1 MKRSFALFF
10 TLFTFSAAPWAQDNV
25 DLVTQEKNLGIITLI
40 RYSPNGRHIAS
51 VSDKENTVKVWDV
64 QTGKLIGTLKGH
76 SGHINDIAFHPS
88 GDFIYSV
95 SKDKKLYTWELN
107 NWAAQDSIVHDR
119 PIKKVVSLDSD
130 VLFICD
136 SQNKCFL
143 LKGGELSSVLHAG
156 KKQITSLSGSN
167 SLVAV
172 ASGKTVHVYQD
183 GRVLSEKTILH
194 GHEISHVI
202 IEAGLLAVAD
212 VKGQVVVYNLEGRS
226 EMLRIPAHNK
236 PITAFDLN
244 VEKNKLVTTSS
255 DRTTVIWNLT
265 DGSSISS
272 LRYAQ
277 QETPEEVRA
286 IEISPDGNTIASS
299 AFSKSLINVSK
310 TKDNSIKIWNATTGN
325 LYKVLKGEVNPLQA
339 FCFHHEENIL
349 YSVQNNK
356 LSIWDL
362 DYSERKTEFTL
373 HKREIIKEEVAS
385 KIAKNLEK
393 DKVINNFNKFKSF
406 ANKKLNLKDLGL
418 NEKAKE
424 KSIESGT
431 AIIRKKTT
439 KYDRIYVSQ
448 TGSYLITQ
456 FLDDEI
462 RLYDLEKDDQKQIK
476 QIETG
481 QETMIN
487 DISLDPKERYI
498 ALAGSGDKAI
508 SILSLTTGNL
518 VKLLATEKKE
528 GKSSLNVDITEARA
542 LSFDT
547 KGNRLSALFNTGL
560 IMVWDVETWEQL
572 LQVDL
577 KGGFSQHAFLHYTKD
592 GKFFTVPSVIGVMK
606 VDAALMIPLNTKQPK
621 IKGTP
626 LMTHVASDYIV
637 SKDKGHLHFLNLST
651 NESVQSVP
659 LDTKMI
665 CSVEF
670 NKFGYVGV
678 GLKTGEVKVFDPE
691 TGKERFTMVS
701 SGDHAIFKTPGNYYK
716 ATKEGVALVT
726 FRVGHESFPFEQFD
740 AKYNRPDILLAAMNS
755 DKEDLKKLYYSA
767 YNKRLKKLGLQED
780 NLQEGLDLPVVSINN
795 TSQLPLVT
803 ADQQIT
809 LDVSATALQYEL
821 KKMNIWVNN
830 VPVYGAG
837 GMPIAGKDH
846 NHTATFNLVSGINKI
861 QVSCINTNGSESL
874 RHTIDVECTAKV
886 KPDLYVIAVGTSKY
900 KNSDFDLNYAAKD
913 ATDVA
918 NLLKESKSAF
928 NQIHVKTL
936 TDERVSKDNFVG
948 LRSFLDSGKVNDV
961 VILFIAGHGLLD
973 SELDYYY
980 GTHDVDFNSPSFSGL
995 KYEKIEALLDSI
1007 LPLKKILIMDT
1018 CHSGEVEK
1026 DEVEKDESAPEKTD
1040 VVFRSAG
1047 PGIKQGEGV
1056 SPTRMMNELFNDLR
1070 RGTGATVIASAGGVE
1085 YAMEGSQWQNGLFTY
1100 CFLNALRNQK
1110 ADINSDGIIMLSE
1123 VQEWVSLR
1131 VRELSGGA
1139 QSPTTRI
1146 QNIALDYQLW

>member
-1 MKRSFALFF
+1 MKRQFAIVCVMSLFLPKF
-10 TLFTFSAAPWAQDNV
+10 LSQKSVA
-25 DLVTQEKNLGIITLI
+25 LITQEKNLGIITLI
-40 RYSPNGRHIAS
+40 DYSPNGRYIAS
-51 VSDKENTVKVWDV
+51 VSDKDNTIKVWDV
-64 QTGKLIGTLKGH
+64 QTSKLIGTLKGH
-76 SGHINDIAFHPS
+76 NARINDLSFHPS
-88 GDFIYSV
+88 GDFIASV
-95 SKDKKLYTWELN
+95 AKDKKLYVWDLSV
-107 NWAAQDSIVHDR
+107 WKVKDSLDHDR
-119 PIKKVVSLDSD
+119 PIKKVAYLNSD
-130 VLFICD
+130 VLMLCD
-136 SQNKCFL
+136 AQNNCFML
-143 LKGGELSSVLHAG
+143 GGEGKTPVSRQG
-156 KKQITSLSGSN
+156 KKHIASLSGGN
-167 SLVAV
+167 SMAAV
-172 ASGKTVHVYQD
+172 ASGKEVHIYQA
-183 GRVLSEKTILH
+183 GRINSEKSIPH
-194 GHEISHVI
+194 SHEISHAI
-202 IEAGLLAVAD
+202 IDKNKIAIAD
-212 VKGQVVVYNLEGRS
+212 VKGQVTVYNLEDGS
-226 EMLRIPAHNK
+226 EMVKITAHTK
-236 PITAFDLN
+236 PITAFDVD
-244 VEKNKLVTTSS
+244 VENNKLVTSS
-255 DRTTVIWNLT
+255 VDRTTVIWNLSE
-265 DGSSISS
+265 GVS
-272 LRYAQ
+272 LSRLKYS
-277 QETPEEVRA
+277 ELEMPEEVRA
-286 IEISPDGNTIASS
+286 IEFSPDGNTLASS
-299 AFSKSLINVSK
+299 AFSKSLINTSK
-310 TKDNSIKIWNATTGN
+310 TRDNSIKIWNATTGN

-339 FCFHHEENIL
+339 FCFHHEENVL

-393 DKVINNFNKFKSF
+393 DKVINSFNKFKSF
-406 ANKKLNLKDLGL
+406 ANKKLSLKDLDL

-431 AIIRKKTT
+431 EIIRKKTT

-462 RLYDLEKDDQKQIK
+462 RLYDLEKDDPKQIK

-498 ALAGSGDKAI
+498 ALAGSGDKAV
-508 SILSLTTGNL
+508 SILSLKTGNL
-518 VKLLATEKKE
+518 VKLLTTEKKE
-528 GKSSLNVDITEARA
+528 GRGPLNVDITEARA

-547 KGNRLSALFNTGL
+547 KGSRLSALFNTGL

-572 LQVDL
+572 LQIDL
-577 KGGFSQHAFLHYTKD
+577 KGGFSKHAFLHYTKD
-592 GKFFTVPSVIGVMK
+592 GKFFTVPSVLGVMK

-621 IKGTP
+621 IKGAP

-651 NESVQSVP
+651 NASVQSVP

-701 SGDHAIFKTPGNYYK
+701 SGDHAIFKTPENYYK

-755 DKEDLKKLYYSA
+755 DQEALKKLYYSA

-780 NLQEGLDLPVVSINN
+780 NLQEGLELPEVSINN
-795 TSQLPLVT
+795 TSQIPLVT

-809 LDVSATALQYEL
+809 LDVSATALQYDL

-830 VPVYGAG
+830 VPVYGSG
-837 GMPIAGKDH
+837 GMPVSGKNH
-846 NHTATFNLVSGINKI
+846 NHMATFNLVSGINKI

-874 RHTIDVECTAKV
+874 RHTIDVECTAKI
-886 KPDLYVIAVGTSKY
+886 KPDLYVIAIGTSKY

-980 GTHDVDFNSPSFSGL
+980 GTHNVDFNSPSLSGL

-1026 DEVEKDESAPEKTD
+1026 DEVEKDESAPEKTN

-1047 PGIKQGEGV
+1047 PGIKQEDGV

-1123 VQEWVSLR
+1123 VQEWVSHQ

-1146 QNIALDYQLW
+1146 QNIALDYQIW